1 MNASTTNLLTLEIG
15 AYSRVMTNEMQEVTM
30 LKVTNNA
37 GYVEILSV
45 HSTREAAI
53 EIANRY
59 NDDLTQGDIEAGNHY
74 WVETWVVK

>member
-1 MNASTTNLLTLEIG
+1 
-15 AYSRVMTNEMQEVTM
+15 M

-45 HSTREAAI
+45 HATREAAI

-59 NDDLTQGDIEAGNHY
+59 NDDLTEGDVEAGNHY